1 MNVALGRWWRRSS
14 CACGGVAN
22 RMMVRWG
29 ICLFVGECW
38 LVHSGSV
45 SVSSLSFLAPPN
57 AWLTTSVVHT
67 RTPDRGAHLH
77 LFLHARGVL
86 SAAVRMN
93 ILGPYAAQQ
102 LLLHAV
108 KPLLDEALSSTAHLV
123 SGALREGEEE
133 IHPELA
139 AEQLPA
145 TTWPLGEILS
155 TRHDLLHSRIFNS

>member
-1 MNVALGRWWRRSS
+1 
-14 CACGGVAN
+14 
-22 RMMVRWG
+22 
-29 ICLFVGECW
+29 
-38 LVHSGSV
+38 
-45 SVSSLSFLAPPN
+45 
-57 AWLTTSVVHT
+57 
-67 RTPDRGAHLH
+67 LH

-123 SGALREGEEE
+123 SGTLREGEEE

>member
-1 MNVALGRWWRRSS
+1 V
-14 CACGGVAN
+14 
-22 RMMVRWG
+22 
-29 ICLFVGECW
+29 
-38 LVHSGSV
+38 
-45 SVSSLSFLAPPN
+45 P
-57 AWLTTSVVHT
+57 TTVYTHL
-67 RTPDRGAHLH
+67 DRAAHLH

-108 KPLLDEALSSTAHLV
+108 KPLLSGALSSTAHLV
-123 SGALREGEEE
+123 SGALREEV
-133 IHPELA
+133 HPGLA

-155 TRHDLLHSRIFNS
+155 ARHDLLHSRIFNS